1 MSGKEYKMKL
11 LDEDGNPLCGR
22 ELDYTLNNS
31 NYTGVTD
38 ENGEISLKINLK
50 TGSYKL
56 DVKFKGEKVLF
67 NSSNS
72 SMINVKSSITLPTA
86 NYTYNSKYTVRFLNK
101 DSKSLVNQTVSI
113 VFAGKTYSLK
123 TDADGKASITN
134 NLKPGTYTVKIKNPV
149 TSEVKT
155 QTIKVLKRITE
166 NKNLVMYYGAGSS
179 YKVRVYDDYGKIAKN
194 VSVVFTIN
202 GKKYTKKTDKYGY
215 AYFKISLMPKIFS
228 ISASYKGFTVKNNVT
243 VKPTVITKSLSKKK
257 AKIIKFTAK
266 LVNYKGSVLKY
277 KYVTFKFKGKT
288 YKRKTN
294 ANGIATLSL
303 NNLKRAKY
311 TVYSSYGK
319 LTVKNTITV
328 T

>member
-1 MSGKEYKMKL
+1 
-11 LDEDGNPLCGR
+11 
-22 ELDYTLNNS
+22 
-31 NYTGVTD
+31 
-38 ENGEISLKINLK
+38 
-50 TGSYKL
+50 
-56 DVKFKGEKVLF
+56 
-67 NSSNS
+67 
-72 SMINVKSSITLPTA
+72 
-86 NYTYNSKYTVRFLNK
+86 
-101 DSKSLVNQTVSI
+101 
-113 VFAGKTYSLK
+113 
-123 TDADGKASITN
+123 
-134 NLKPGTYTVKIKNPV
+134 
-149 TSEVKT
+149 
-155 QTIKVLKRITE
+155 
-166 NKNLVMYYGAGSS
+166 
-179 YKVRVYDDYGKIAKN
+179 
-194 VSVVFTIN
+194 
-202 GKKYTKKTDKYGY
+202 
-215 AYFKISLMPKIFS
+215 MPKIFS